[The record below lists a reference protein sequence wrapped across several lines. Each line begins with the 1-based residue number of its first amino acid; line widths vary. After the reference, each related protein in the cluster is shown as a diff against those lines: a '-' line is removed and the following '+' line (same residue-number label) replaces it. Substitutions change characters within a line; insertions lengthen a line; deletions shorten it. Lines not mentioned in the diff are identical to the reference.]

1 MGKKNKLGKFA
12 DILSYPN
19 VVECYDMD
27 QQNLIA
33 APGKE
38 VDLRG
43 RWNSDF
49 FPVNRPICVELAC
62 GKGDY
67 SLGLAKLDGSK
78 NYLGV
83 DIKGNRIWKGATR
96 ALEGNLENVG
106 FLRTRIERITN
117 FFDPGEMHEI
127 WITFPDPFP
136 RKSKVN
142 RRLTSHFFLDK
153 YTYLLNSGCKVHLK
167 TDAQDLFAFSL
178 ESIESHPSFE
188 LEEVVPNVY
197 ELEEIPDYLKIQTF
211 YEKMHLEDGR
221 TISYLRA
228 RRG

>member
-19 VVECYDMD
+19 VVESYDMD

-33 APGKE
+33 GPGKE

-43 RWNSDF
+43 RWNKDF
-49 FPVNRPICVELAC
+49 FNESKPICLELAC

-67 SLGLAKLDGSK
+67 SLGLAQLDSTK

-96 ALEGNLENVG
+96 ALEENIQNVG
-106 FLRTRIERITN
+106 FLRTRIERITR
-117 FFDPGEMHEI
+117 FFDKGEVDEI

-142 RRLTSHFFLDK
+142 RRLTSHFFLEK
-153 YTYLLNSGCKVHLK
+153 YMYLLNSGCKVHLK

-178 ESIESHPSFE
+178 ESIESHPGFE
-188 LEEVVPNVY
+188 LEEVIPDVY
-197 ELEEIPDYLKIQTF
+197 KLEEVPKFLSIKTF
-211 YEKMHLEDGR
+211 YEKMHLEDDR

-228 RRG
+228 KRG